1 MQQASCF
8 FVACGVGYGFIFCF
22 GKQQQAVLQAMA
34 SLQPQAW
41 SMQGYHFS
49 VVYDVEISM
58 RPSVKPREVNKTA
71 KASMG
76 MRMYFRRGERIG
88 SFRFKKEFV

>member
-1 MQQASCF
+1 
-8 FVACGVGYGFIFCF
+8 
-22 GKQQQAVLQAMA
+22 
-34 SLQPQAW
+34 
-41 SMQGYHFS
+41 MQGYHFS